1 MEKKNI
7 SLNFDY
13 KKKLDISNEG
23 ISIYG
28 SDEIWNFPILFLVTI
43 IFFWKK

>member
-1 MEKKNI
+1 MEKNI

-13 KKKLDISNEG
+13 KKLDISNEG

-28 SDEIWNFPILFLVTI
+28 SDEIWNFFQS
-43 IFFWKK
+43 FFWLR